1 MNKQEV
7 ILTIEE
13 AGNEFSKIM
22 EALREPE
29 YACGYYQAVRDMV
42 NLISYAPLD
51 ADFDAERERLT
62 GDNKRLKRQNKELRK
77 QVACQQK
84 LIGKLL
90 KRVKS
95 SDLLG
100 IKIDRGKR

>member
-7 ILTIEE
+7 ILTIKE
-13 AGNEFSKIM
+13 AGTEFSKIM
-22 EALREPE
+22 ETLREPE

-51 ADFDAERERLT
+51 ADFDAERQRLT
-62 GDNKRLKRQNKELRK
+62 GDNKRLKEQNKELRRR
-77 QVACQQK
+77 VACQQR

-90 KRVKS
+90 TKAKS